1 MNFRCN
7 YFCMNAAAFART
19 ACLSV
24 VPVVV
29 VVAAVIGGGCGES
42 RDRRS

>member
-1 MNFRCN
+1 
-7 YFCMNAAAFART
+7 MNAAAFART
-19 ACLSV
+19 ACMSV
-24 VPVVV
+24 VPVVVVV